1 MAQTGDRLRHDLVT
15 AHYARILVAL
25 LLVGVGAAPA
35 VAQIGRIVGQAVDE
49 DGNPMEGVTIT
60 AESVSGDFRAAG
72 FETTTG
78 DDGRF
83 SIIGLISGQWNFR
96 AEVEGYTPVEGP
108 WAITQ
113 GRNMPIAFTLIRI
126 RHPLELA
133 LGESVLE
140 GLDPAAVEAE
150 LAQADA
156 AFNAQQFDQA
166 VAGYDALL
174 AKVPRFTALHVRIGD
189 AHRHNRAYHAAIAS
203 YERALADA
211 PNNADARAGLER
223 AALEAE
229 IDAADAAFNAQRWD
243 DAIAGYRALLGRL
256 SQAGLLRVRIG
267 NALAEQG
274 DHAGAIASYERVL
287 EDDPNTD
294 GARAGIARA
303 KLAMGDFDAAS
314 QELEAAASGQDAA
327 REDLY
332 NLGELEFAKGE
343 LTAAAGWYEKAAMV
357 DPNWGKPLYKL
368 ALVTLNRG
376 DTETAKA
383 YLQQVVDVDPES
395 ADAAQATATLGALP

>member
-1 MAQTGDRLRHDLVT
+1 
-15 AHYARILVAL
+15 
-25 LLVGVGAAPA
+25 
-35 VAQIGRIVGQAVDE
+35 
-49 DGNPMEGVTIT
+49 
-60 AESVSGDFRAAG
+60 
-72 FETTTG
+72 
-78 DDGRF
+78 
-83 SIIGLISGQWNFR
+83 
-96 AEVEGYTPVEGP
+96 
-108 WAITQ
+108 
-113 GRNMPIAFTLIRI
+113 MPIAFTLIRI
-126 RHPLELA
+126 RHTLELA
-133 LGESVLE
+133 FGESVLE

-174 AKVPRFTALHVRIGD
+174 VQVPRFTALHVRIGD
-189 AHRHNRAYHAAIAS
+189 AHRHNRAYDAAIAS

-229 IDAADAAFNAQRWD
+229 IAAADAAFNAQRWD

-274 DHAGAIASYERVL
+274 DHAGAIASYERAL
-287 EDDPNTD
+287 EDDPNND
-294 GARAGIARA
+294 DARSGIARA
-303 KLAMGDFDAAS
+303 KLALGDFDAAS

-368 ALVTLNRG
+368 ALVALNRG

-383 YLQQVVDVDPES
+383 YLQQVVDVDPDS
-395 ADAAQATATLGALP
+395 AEAAQARATLGALP

>member
-1 MAQTGDRLRHDLVT
+1 MARTLCNLRHDLVT
-15 AHYARILVAL
+15 THSARTLAAALLVAVL
-25 LLVGVGAAPA
+25 AAPA

-49 DGNPMEGVTIT
+49 DGNPMVGVTIT
-60 AESVSGDFRAAG
+60 AENVSGDFRAAG

-96 AEVEGYTPVEGP
+96 AEAEGYTPVEGP
-108 WAITQ
+108 WAITR

-140 GLDPAAVEAE
+140 GLDPAAVQAG

-189 AHRHNRAYHAAIAS
+189 AHRHNRAYQAAIAS

-211 PNNADARAGLER
+211 PNNADARAGLAR
-223 AALEAE
+223 AVLEAE
-229 IDAADAAFNAQRWD
+229 IEEADAAFNAQRWD
-243 DAIAGYRALLGRL
+243 DAIVGYRALLGRL

-267 NALAEQG
+267 NALAEKG
-274 DHAGAIASYERVL
+274 DHAGAIATYECAL
-287 EDDPNTD
+287 EDDPNND
-294 GARAGIARA
+294 DARTGIARA

-314 QELEAAASGQDAA
+314 QELEAAASGLDAA

-343 LTAAAGWYEKAAMV
+343 LAAAAAWYEKAATA

-368 ALVTLNRG
+368 ALVALNEG
-376 DTETAKA
+376 DIETAKT
-383 YLQQVVDVDPES
+383 YLLQVVDVDPDS
-395 ADAAQATATLGALP
+395 AEAAQARATLGALP